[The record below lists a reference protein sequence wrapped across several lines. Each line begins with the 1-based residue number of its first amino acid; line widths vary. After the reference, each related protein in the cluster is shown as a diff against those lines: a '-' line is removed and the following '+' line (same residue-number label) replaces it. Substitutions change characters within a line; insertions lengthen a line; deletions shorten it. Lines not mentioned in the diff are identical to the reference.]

1 MRISAPVF
9 AVLVLVLSAVPA
21 DAVVGG
27 REAPPVPWAVALV
40 DRAGGFFCGGA
51 LIGPDEVV
59 TAAHCTVERTALTR
73 RDRRPEEVTAL
84 VGRADLDG
92 DAGHAVEVRAVW
104 RHPDFTDVA
113 SGHDVAVLTLA
124 EPVPVHPVRVA
135 DTGPARATVY
145 GWGRTGEL
153 KAPSRRLRQV
163 DVPIRTDAECAAA
176 VPAYQPDGMLCAG
189 YPEGGKDA
197 CEGDSGGPLTAAG
210 ALVGVVSYGRGCAR
224 PDQPGVYTRLSRYL
238 PELRGRGD

>member
-21 DAVVGG
+21 DAIVGG
-27 REAPPVPWAVALV
+27 REAPAVPWVVALA
-40 DRAGGFFCGGA
+40 DRAGTVFCGGA
-51 LIGPDEVV
+51 LIGRDRVV
-59 TAAHCTVERTALTR
+59 TAAHCTIERTAVTK

-92 DAGHAVEVRAVW
+92 GDGHAVAVRAVW

-113 SGHDVAVLTLA
+113 AGHDVATLTLA
-124 EPVPVHPVRVA
+124 EPVPVRPVRVA

-163 DVPIRTDAECAAA
+163 EVPIRADAECAAD
-176 VPAYQPDGMLCAG
+176 VPGYRPEGMVCAG
-189 YPEGGKDA
+189 YPEGGRDA
-197 CEGDSGGPLTAAG
+197 CEGDSGGPLIVDG
-210 ALVGVVSYGRGCAR
+210 ALVGVVSFGRGCAR

-238 PELRGRGD
+238 DLI